1 METENDNGINTRI
14 NTFSKQNKCN
24 IIIKV
29 LLIVK

>member
-1 METENDNGINTRI
+1 METENDNGI

-24 IIIKV
+24 IINKV

>member
-1 METENDNGINTRI
+1 METENDNGI